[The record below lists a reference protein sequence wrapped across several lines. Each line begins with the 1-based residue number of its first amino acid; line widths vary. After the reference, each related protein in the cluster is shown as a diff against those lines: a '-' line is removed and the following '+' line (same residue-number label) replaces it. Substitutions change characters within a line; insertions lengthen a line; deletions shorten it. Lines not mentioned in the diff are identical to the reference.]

1 MENKTNKKGL
11 FIGLLG
17 LLGIIVVVSLVG
29 YITSKP
35 NTLVLQG
42 EAEATEY
49 RVSGKIAGR
58 INKFLVEEGAQVQKG
73 DTLVIIDSP
82 ELLAKVEQA
91 EAAKQAAEAQNLK
104 AIKGARAEQIT
115 SAYEIWQKA
124 EAGAEIAK
132 KSFDR
137 VQKLYEKEVVSL
149 QKRDEAEA
157 QYKAAE
163 ATAKAA
169 KAQYEMAYN
178 GAEKEDKLAAS
189 ALVSRAKGAINEVT
203 SYLSETFLT
212 SPISGEISEIFPKHG
227 ELVGTGAPIM
237 TVIDLDDMWFSFNVR
252 EDLLSGIKMNGEIEV
267 KIPALGEEKYKLKVI
282 HIKSL
287 ASYATWRATKVSGQ
301 FDIKTFEVRAKPVA
315 PIKNLRPGMSA
326 IIEKNL

>member
-11 FIGLLG
+11 FIGLIG
-17 LLGIIVVVSLVG
+17 LLGIIIVVSLVG
-29 YITSKP
+29 YLTSKP
-35 NTLVLQG
+35 SVLILQG

-58 INKFLVEEGAQVQKG
+58 ISEFLVEEGSQVNKG

-104 AIKGARAEQIT
+104 AIKGARSEQII
-115 SAYEIWQKA
+115 AAHEMWQKA
-124 EAGAEIAK
+124 EAGVEITK

-137 VQKLYEKEVVSL
+137 IQKLYEKEVATL
-149 QKRDEAEA
+149 QKRDEVEA
-157 QYKAAE
+157 QYKAAL

-178 GAEKEDKLAAS
+178 GAEKEDKLASA
-189 ALVSRAKGAINEVT
+189 ALVSRAKGAVNEVT
-203 SYLSETFLT
+203 SYLGETYLT
-212 SPISGEISEIFPKHG
+212 APIDGEISEIFPKHS
-227 ELVGTGAPIM
+227 ELVGTGSPIM
-237 TVIDLDDMWFSFNVR
+237 TVIDLTDMWFSFNVR
-252 EDLLSGIKMNGEIEV
+252 EDLLSGMKVGSLLEI
-267 KIPALGEEKYKLKVI
+267 KIPALGEEKYQVKVN

-301 FDIKTFEVRAKPVA
+301 FDVKTFSLKAKPIH
-315 PIKNLRPGMSA
+315 PIKDLRPGMSA
-326 IIEKNL
+326 IIEKIL